1 MSRKYTRLELLQIR
15 YAVVRNATGDT
26 ALARKA
32 SQWSNERIERE
43 FGVTVRKTELR
54 PIEDTK
60 KAQRQYL
67 NYKRYI
73 ELGFEPKQAR
83 KLKRFKPG
91 NIENDI
97 IAFTL
102 RKTRIKNYGKNSLS
116 GRKQQWKEWVR
127 TIDENG
133 KNAIP
138 QNINY
143 LATQINHIALDRY
156 ATDDN
161 ARYGYAVVYYAYVNQ
176 MRIGDVMDV
185 IRPERFS
192 GDIYRYNKKL

>member
-1 MSRKYTRLELLQIR
+1 MSKPYTRLELLKIR

-26 ALARKA
+26 SLARKA

-60 KAQRQYL
+60 QAQKRYL
-67 NYKRYI
+67 NYKAYI
-73 ELGFEPKQAR
+73 ELGYEPKEAK
-83 KLKRFKPG
+83 KLKQKRATKVVDS
-91 NIENDI
+91 I
-97 IAFTL
+97 L
-102 RKTRIKNYGKNSLS
+102 RKRVKRYGKIEVTD
-116 GRKQQWKEWVR
+116 RKKQWKEWVK

-138 QNINY
+138 KEIKE
-143 LATQINHIALDRY
+143 LASQVNRIALQKY
-156 ATDDN
+156 ASDDN
-161 ARYGYAVVYYAYVNQ
+161 ARYGYAVMYYAYVRQ
-176 MRIGDVMDV
+176 MTIQEVMDV

>member
-1 MSRKYTRLELLQIR
+1 MSKKYTRLELLKIR

-43 FGVTVRKTELR
+43 FGVKVRKTKLR

-67 NYKRYI
+67 NYNRYI

-83 KLKRFKPG
+83 KLKKVRPVLDRPVFLNKRVKIFGKKEPKDRKEQWKYWVSHFKDEEKKVNLIPD
-91 NIENDI
+91 E
-97 IAFTL
+97 
-102 RKTRIKNYGKNSLS
+102 IKN
-116 GRKQQWKEWVR
+116 
-127 TIDENG
+127 
-133 KNAIP
+133 
-138 QNINY
+138 
-143 LATQINHIALDRY
+143 LATMINHYALSEY

-161 ARYGYAVVYYAYVNQ
+161 ARYGYAVMYNVYVLQ
-176 MRIGDVMDV
+176 RPIGDVMDV
-185 IRPERFS
+185 IRPERHT
-192 GDIYRYNKKL
+192 GDLYRYLKKL

>member
-1 MSRKYTRLELLQIR
+1 MSRKYTRLELLKIR

-83 KLKRFKPG
+83 NAKRTKPEKL
-91 NIENDI
+91 EDV
-97 IAFTL
+97 TL
-102 RKTRIKNYGKNSLS
+102 KQRIKLFGKKTPQD
-116 GRKQQWKEWVR
+116 RKAQWKEWVR